1 MSDENQEFDQKAA
14 TFYSVAQF
22 LSEGNVPEGADI
34 ALELFFIPQENADTP
49 AFLKALK
56 TFGYSAE
63 TQTEKVEGGA
73 SREAVIINVD
83 TTMTAEDIWLHE
95 ERTTKLAQSRGFA
108 PDGWGFLEPDA
119 KRK

>member
-1 MSDENQEFDQKAA
+1 LSDENQEFEQKAA

-22 LSEGNVPEGADI
+22 LAEGKVREGTAI
-34 ALELFFIPQENADTP
+34 ALELFFIPAEAADQP

-63 TQTEKVEGGA
+63 VESETTKGGTT
-73 SREAVIINVD
+73 REAVLVTVD
-83 TTMTAEDIWLHE
+83 SKMSAEDIWLHE
-95 ERTTKLAQSRGFA
+95 ERTSKLAQSRGFA

-119 KRK
+119 

>member
-1 MSDENQEFDQKAA
+1 VSVDQEFDQKAA

-22 LSEGNVPEGADI
+22 LKEGKVPEGASI
-34 ALELFFIPQENADTP
+34 ALELFFIPNEDADQP

-56 TFGYSAE
+56 TFGYAAE
-63 TQTEKVEGGA
+63 VQAENKLDGGA
-73 SREAVIINVD
+73 REAVLVTVP

-95 ERTTKLAQSRGFA
+95 ERATKLAQPRGFA

-119 KRK
+119 

>member
-1 MSDENQEFDQKAA
+1 MTDEQGFDQKAA

-22 LSEGNVPEGADI
+22 LDEGKVPEGADI
-34 ALELFFIPQENADTP
+34 ALELFFIPSEDADQP

-56 TFGYSAE
+56 TFGYEADVE
-63 TQTEKVEGGA
+63 TEKTEQG
-73 SREAVIINVD
+73 SREAVLINVA
-83 TTMTAEDIWLHE
+83 TKMTAEDIWMHE

-119 KRK
+119 